1 MENDGIHVIAFED
14 DASGKILSIGEFNN
28 STTDNALEV
37 LKVAEYEAIVV
48 NGLIQA
54 INTDRDSQF
63 YPNKKTKMVKLI
75 LFFEIILNQKEL
87 NIYPHEGIIHKL
99 MARLKGGFKSISGI
113 EINSI
118 QQINLKISIM
128 TEYMVR
134 WNLNGVKLQ
143 MKLLL

>member
-1 MENDGIHVIAFED
+1 MIAFED
-14 DASGKILSIGEFNN
+14 DASRKILSIGEFNN

-75 LFFEIILNQKEL
+75 LFFEIIMNQKEL

-99 MARLKGGFKSISGI
+99 MARLKGGFKSISGRNKF
-113 EINSI
+113 NSA
-118 QQINLKISIM
+118 N
-128 TEYMVR
+128 
-134 WNLNGVKLQ
+134 
-143 MKLLL
+143 